1 MSKKVS
7 YSNTIG
13 TKGSRSGAKNNS
25 ISTAADLAH
34 AEKHANHDYT
44 QEEVDKLSSDIDL
57 ARKELN
63 RLFECRDNKDIKE
76 VDYLP
81 FVEIIKDYYHKY
93 FDKSLKDFNTRMELE
108 GKKDKIIDD
117 YYEYV
122 CNHPTLQVATQGII
136 QIGDCILWATL
147 SDNDRLRASYV
158 YMKLLQLTVKSLN
171 RKPGCKYIFAGSA
184 GHNNE
189 ASSHLHHYG
198 IPILLDFGGGSSLME
213 IRVSKSAVFSRE
225 ALKALQNDVRMASE
239 VIIEREFGWTFKQKS
254 EVKRKS
260 LSKPAYIWLV
270 NKLREKE
277 LEARSKD
284 PTNFNKELEPIL
296 EIATMP
302 LVSSSNYSY
311 PLERDYR
318 PIIVDEKAENLEE
331 KAESTNEDTDYIR
344 TLLSLLEVLFNLDNR
359 KQSLEDEENRK
370 KLLKAFWEMIDKDCT
385 EIVCSVDLT
394 KEMINEALFILEEER
409 KAKKPSLAERI
420 CSAEKVRDFQIKD
433 KEKPNKLVPKNWLKL

>member
-34 AEKHANHDYT
+34 AEKHANHAYS
-44 QEEVDKLSSDIDL
+44 QEEVDKLSSDINL
-57 ARKELN
+57 SRREIN
-63 RLFECRDNKDIKE
+63 ILFECRDNKTIDQVK
-76 VDYLP
+76 YLP
-81 FVEIIKDYYHKY
+81 LVEIVKAYYHEY
-93 FDKSLKDFNTRMELE
+93 FDKSLNDFNTRMEVE

-158 YMKLLQLTVKSLN
+158 YMKLLQLTVESLN

-198 IPILLDFGGGSSLME
+198 IPILLDFGGGGSLME

-270 NKLREKE
+270 NRLREKE
-277 LEARSKD
+277 LEVMSVEKAAASYESER
-284 PTNFNKELEPIL
+284 
-296 EIATMP
+296 MP
-302 LVSSSNYSY
+302 MQVDFLLSSYSDFRY
-311 PLERDYR
+311 TLERDYQ
-318 PIIVDEKAENLEE
+318 PIIVNEKLEDLDEGSETPKA
-331 KAESTNEDTDYIR
+331 DTDYIR

-359 KQSLEDEENRK
+359 KQGLEDEENRK
-370 KLLKAFWEMIDKDCT
+370 KLLKEYWEMIDKECT
-385 EIVCSVDLT
+385 KIIYSTDLT
-394 KEMINEALFILEEER
+394 KEMISEALLILEEEH
-409 KAKKPSLAERI
+409 KPKKPSLAERI
-420 CSAEKVRDFQIKD
+420 SSAEKVRDFQIKD

>member
-44 QEEVDKLSSDIDL
+44 QEEVNKLSSDIDL
-57 ARKELN
+57 SKRELN
-63 RLFECRDNKDIKE
+63 RLFECRDSKNFKE
-76 VDYLP
+76 VDYLSL
-81 FVEIIKDYYHKY
+81 VEIVKDYYHIY
-93 FDKSLKDFNTRMELE
+93 FDKSLSDYNTRMELE

-122 CNHPTLQVATQGII
+122 SHHPTLQIACQGII
-136 QIGDCILWATL
+136 QLGNCILWATL
-147 SDNDRLRASYV
+147 SDNDRIRASYV
-158 YMKLLQLTVKSLN
+158 YMELLKLTVKSLN
-171 RKPGCKYIFAGSA
+171 RRPGCKYIFAGSA

-189 ASSHLHHYG
+189 ASGHLHHYG
-198 IPILLDFGGGSSLME
+198 IPILLDFGGGSGLME

-239 VIIEREFGWTFKQKS
+239 VIIEREFDWTFKQKS
-254 EVKRKS
+254 EIKRKS

-277 LEARSKD
+277 LE
-284 PTNFNKELEPIL
+284 
-296 EIATMP
+296 TMSEEKANGSYEFDRMP
-302 LVSSSNYSY
+302 KQVDFLLSSYSDFRY
-311 PLERDYR
+311 TLERDYQ
-318 PIIVDEKAENLEE
+318 PIIVNEKSEDLDEGSETPKA
-331 KAESTNEDTDYIR
+331 DTDYIR

-394 KEMINEALFILEEER
+394 KEMINEALLILEEER
-409 KAKKPSLAERI
+409 KPKKPSLAERI
-420 CSAEKVRDFQIKD
+420 SSAEKVRNSQIKD
-433 KEKPNKLVPKNWLKL
+433 RNNPNKSVPKKWLEH

>member
-44 QEEVDKLSSDIDL
+44 QDEVDKLSSDIDL

-81 FVEIIKDYYHKY
+81 LVEIIKDYYHKY

-158 YMKLLQLTVKSLN
+158 YMKLLQLTIESLN

-260 LSKPAYIWLV
+260 LSKHAYIWLV
-270 NKLREKE
+270 NRLREKE
-277 LEARSKD
+277 LEVMSVEKAAASYEFER
-284 PTNFNKELEPIL
+284 
-296 EIATMP
+296 MP
-302 LVSSSNYSY
+302 MQVDYLLSSYSDFRY
-311 PLERDYR
+311 TLERDYQ
-318 PIIVDEKAENLEE
+318 PIIVNEKSEDLDEGSATPKA
-331 KAESTNEDTDYIR
+331 DTDYIR

-420 CSAEKVRDFQIKD
+420 CSAEKVRDSQIKD
-433 KEKPNKLVPKNWLKL
+433 RNNPNKSVPKKWLEH